1 MLAGAVADDEGREQ
15 HWWHKPGMVTL
26 LTALVGAM
34 VPLAAGVQAYVQK
47 QREIALEQEKNKQNI
62 RLHYLDI
69 LVGSSLKDTEMFLS
83 FISET
88 EENPDLKQWAVS
100 QLKNVEGRI
109 TALDADR
116 AAADKRAADAEKQ
129 LDVAKASAAEKVRAA
144 QADANASRQKKE
156 AAEAEARKAQAA
168 LADAQRQADTRRAE
182 ALARRDALG
191 SRRVTNR
198 SVLQQPL
205 PPLNAA
211 AE

>member
-1 MLAGAVADDEGREQ
+1 
-15 HWWHKPGMVTL
+15 MVTL

-47 QREIALEQEKNKQNI
+47 QREIALEQEKEKQSI

-88 EENPDLKQWAVS
+88 EDSAELKQWAVS
-100 QLKNVEGRI
+100 QLKNVQGRI
-109 TALDADR
+109 ASLDAER
-116 AAADKRAADAEKQ
+116 AAADKRVADAEKQ
-129 LDVAKASAAEKVRAA
+129 VEVAQASAAEKVRAA
-144 QADANASRQKKE
+144 QADANASRQRKE

-168 LADAQRQADTRRAE
+168 LADAQKQADARRAE

-191 SRRVTNR
+191 SRRLANR
-198 SVLQQPL
+198 AALATPGQQL
-205 PPLNAA
+205 PSLNAA